1 MTSLFPLLTL
11 TFLACTDAP
20 VSSESVEKFE
30 QMEQALCDNVDG
42 VPSAMAGLAVA
53 TATELGRWEPT
64 SDFEVKR
71 GELRLTAAGKRRCDD
86 GECWNTRAILDLQD
100 APPGEIALGGES
112 FDAASFRRT
121 LARNFDEQRR
131 CEAGGGRGRDRDS
144 CHAERHELTLE
155 SVSPGACDT
164 VYTFQATTPRGTLL
178 KKPEQLANRLIYVGY
193 PENEYLS
200 FTSTATSVSID
211 PTYWLNPTDDT
222 SSGACSAACIKISRT
237 SVAGACCSCNG
248 AVGEFARS
256 TWSPTTYTCE

>member
-20 VSSESVEKFE
+20 MSSDSIE
-30 QMEQALCDNVDG
+30 QMEQALCENVDG

-53 TATELGRWEPT
+53 TANELGRWEPT

-86 GECWNTRAILDLQD
+86 GECWNTRAILDLQH
-100 APPGEIALGGES
+100 APPGQVALGDTS
-112 FDAASFRRT
+112 FDAVSFRSA

-131 CEAGGGRGRDRDS
+131 CEALSGGRDKER
-144 CHAERHELTLE
+144 CHAERHELTLD
-155 SVSPGACDT
+155 SVAPGACDT
-164 VYTFQATTPRGTLL
+164 IYTFHATTPRGTPLREPA
-178 KKPEQLANRLIYVGY
+178 KLAHRLIYVGY

-200 FTSTATSVSID
+200 FTSTEASVSID
-211 PTYWLNPTDDT
+211 PTYWLNPTQDT
-222 SSGACSAACIKISRT
+222 SSGACSAACIKISQT

-248 AVGEFARS
+248 VVGEFARS
-256 TWSPTTYTCE
+256 SWSPTTYMCN

>member
-1 MTSLFPLLTL
+1 MTSLFPLFFPL

-20 VSSESVEKFE
+20 MPSETIEQIE

-71 GELRLTAAGKRRCDD
+71 GELRLTAAGKRHCDD
-86 GECWNTRAILDLQD
+86 GECWNTRAILELQD
-100 APPGEIALGGES
+100 APPGAVALGGKS
-112 FDAASFRRT
+112 FDAASFRRA

-131 CEAGGGRGRDRDS
+131 CEANSGGRNRES
-144 CHAERHELTLE
+144 CRAERHELTLD

-164 VYTFQATTPRGTLL
+164 VYTFEATTPRGAPLRE
-178 KKPEQLANRLIYVGY
+178 PERLANKLIYVGY

-200 FTSTATSVSID
+200 FTSTATTVSID

-222 SSGACSAACIKISRT
+222 SSGACAAACIRISRT
-237 SVAGACCSCNG
+237 NVAGACCSCNG
-248 AVGEFARS
+248 VVGEFERS
-256 TWSPTTYTCE
+256 SWSASTFTCE